1 MIPIDQP
8 GKVDALVPEIID
20 LFHEIGK
27 LHKKSTTSA
36 WMELHLTLP
45 QFKMLVIVSQAEP
58 STMGCIAEQL
68 GIGEPTASYLVD
80 RLVQAGLVERSEDP
94 ADRRRA
100 MIRLSA
106 EGRTLLDKLIGPRN
120 WLDDQLRGLDCE
132 DLAALRRGL
141 RAVVAMMEPKSDKS
155 DGGEACLT

>member
-1 MIPIDQP
+1 VTSIDQP
-8 GKVDALVPEIID
+8 DELDDLVREIIELFHVIGKV
-20 LFHEIGK
+20 
-27 LHKKSTTSA
+27 HKKATTSA
-36 WMELHLTLP
+36 WMALHLTLP
-45 QFKMLVIVSQAEP
+45 QFKMLVVVSQVET
-58 STMGCIAEQL
+58 STIGCIAEQL

-120 WLDDQLRGLDCE
+120 WLDDQLRNLDPE
-132 DLAALRRGL
+132 DLSALRRGL
-141 RAVVAMMEPKSDKS
+141 RAVVATLEPHDDKTKE
-155 DGGEACLT
+155 GKACLT